1 MHANTNDQSAG
12 MFQKIKSS
20 FQEIF
25 GGTNESPQLEAEGGS
40 EKAAAP
46 AGE

>member
-1 MHANTNDQSAG
+1 MQADSNDHSAG

-25 GGTNESPQLEAEGGS
+25 GGANESPQLEADGGS